1 MFINLHAECID
12 QKFGRG
18 TFGRNA
24 GVIIKKCNQKCLDA
38 NKRLKSEKK
47 NAENKELKNEK
58 KAAEN
63 KEVENEDNV

>member
-63 KEVENEDNV
+63 KEVENEDNL

>member
-12 QKFGRG
+12 QNFGRG

-38 NKRLKSEKK
+38 NKRLKSEK

-63 KEVENEDNV
+63 